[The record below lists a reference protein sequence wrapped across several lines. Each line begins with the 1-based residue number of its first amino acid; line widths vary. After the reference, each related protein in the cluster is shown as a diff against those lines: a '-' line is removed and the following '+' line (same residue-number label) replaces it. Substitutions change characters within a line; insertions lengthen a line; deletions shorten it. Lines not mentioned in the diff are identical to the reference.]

1 MLYVSEIPDFIN
13 LVRRTT
19 FRLVHPLNRFVP
31 NVPVAVVSRLDKST
45 YSREVHPLNTL
56 ASAVVAEM
64 EVNELRSILFNDVQF
79 WKRYTIALELVTVV
93 RLDKSTDM
101 RLEQPENARFK
112 ALALEIV
119 VNPDRSA
126 STNEVQ
132 S

>member
-1 MLYVSEIPDFIN
+1 M
-13 LVRRTT
+13 VRRTT
-19 FRLVHPLNRFVP
+19 FRLVQSLNISVP
-31 NVPVAVVSRLDKST
+31 NEPVAVVSRLDRST

-56 ASAVVAEM
+56 ASAPVAEM
-64 EVNELRSILFNDVQF
+64 ELNELRSILFNDVQF

-112 ALALEIV
+112 ALTLEIV
-119 VNPDRSA
+119 VNPDKSA

-132 S
+132 F